1 MSELRLKAIQYV
13 LTLICA
19 ISLYASFMC
28 YIQIVDYQQQIIN
41 QNKRI
46 DEATERWAR
55 LHEED
60 LILIQRIED
69 QDKHLRQQDDRIRVQ
84 DALITEMRIRTKH
97 K

>member
-1 MSELRLKAIQYV
+1 MRIELRLIGYGLV
-13 LTLICA
+13 LLSMVCVYI
-19 ISLYASFMC
+19 SFMC
-28 YIQIVDYQQQIIN
+28 YTQVVRYQEQIVH

-46 DEATERWAR
+46 DEATARWSR
-55 LHEED
+55 LSEED

-84 DALITEMRIRTKH
+84 DALITEMRMRTKR

>member
-1 MSELRLKAIQYV
+1 MRIKLRYIGF
-13 LTLICA
+13 TLALLCA
-19 ISLYASFMC
+19 ACLYTSFMC
-28 YIQIVDYQQQIIN
+28 YIQVVEYQQQIAY

-46 DEATERWAR
+46 DEATNKWMR
-55 LHEED
+55 LNEED

-69 QDKHLRQQDDRIRVQ
+69 QNKHIRQQDDRIRVQ

>member
-1 MSELRLKAIQYV
+1 MRIELRLIGYGLVLLSMVCVYV
-13 LTLICA
+13 
-19 ISLYASFMC
+19 SFMC
-28 YIQIVDYQQQIIN
+28 YTQVVRYQEQIVH

-46 DEATERWAR
+46 DEATARWSR
-55 LHEED
+55 LSEED

-84 DALITEMRIRTKH
+84 DALITEMRMRTKR

>member
-1 MSELRLKAIQYV
+1 MKINYV
-13 LTLICA
+13 IGLLCA
-19 ISLYASFMC
+19 ACLYTSFMC
-28 YIQIVDYQQQIIN
+28 YIQVVEYQQQIIN

-46 DEATERWAR
+46 DEATKKWAT
-55 LHEED
+55 LNEED
-60 LILIQRIED
+60 LILLQRIED